1 MVRLV
6 ELIGLGVVALA
17 AGVGGFKLREL
28 FGGLENITNPLGG
41 VGDAL
46 GGLQLPSLGS
56 IGGSG
61 ESTPIPAIQGPIQQQ
76 VVDQAFTNVPPE
88 QQTPFDALGA
98 GLGGLFAGLFNQP
111 QQNIPSA
118 EQFPNI
124 PTDLG
129 NRPLDLTQLAANFQA
144 NETPVV
150 APIPVPETVAPAQG
164 GGPSFI
170 GGQIMETPLENL
182 SLSQII
188 DRFGVSASQAANIQ
202 AQAQNSLGNFDFG
215 TNTGSGIGSVVPD
228 VDINTQLGGGNVSNP
243 QFEGLSATEIAQR
256 LTGGPISNF

>member
-1 MVRLV
+1 M
-6 ELIGLGVVALA
+6 ALA

-28 FGGLENITNPLGG
+28 FGNLSGENITSPIMDAVGG
-41 VGDAL
+41 IGDAFA
-46 GGLQLPSLGS
+46 GIGNGLSSPSLS
-56 IGGSG
+56 N
-61 ESTPIPAIQGPIQQQ
+61 PIQGPIQQQ
-76 VVDQAFTNVPPE
+76 VVQESFTNVPVE

-98 GLGGLFAGLFNQP
+98 GLGGLFAGLFGQQQQP
-111 QQNIPSA
+111 QIPSA

-150 APIPVPETVAPAQG
+150 APIPIPETVAPAQG

-170 GGQIMETPLENL
+170 GGQINEIPLENL

-188 DRFGVSASQAANIQ
+188 DRFGVSASQASNIQ